1 MKQKQVSPQF
11 LNVDLEV
18 LSKADLTDFAKSLG
32 TRKVSVLHCDR
43 QGAEFLAALELITTR
58 RTPEQLLARFCDLL
72 EAMPPE
78 VARLWSAASRR
89 TFDIGIASGN
99 TQPALAL
106 KISPATLARVTA
118 LKATIAVTVYPQ
130 FQT

>member
-1 MKQKQVSPQF
+1 MSAPPQF

-18 LSKADLTDFAKSLG
+18 HSKTDLTGFVKSFG
-32 TRKVSVLHCDR
+32 NRKVSVLYCGR
-43 QGAEFLAALELITTR
+43 QGAEFLTALELVTTR

-72 EAMPPE
+72 EAMPPN
-78 VARLWSAASRR
+78 VARLWSEASRR

-118 LKATIAVTVYPQ
+118 LRATIAVTVYPP
-130 FQT
+130 FQA